1 MTGPANSVT
10 TRDGA
15 RTYTWHGQKFPSVT
29 TILNSWPKPWL
40 GRWAAKVVA
49 EAAVDMHRAGSMDDG
64 ATKDDLVKA
73 LKGAPWDV
81 RDGAA
86 ETGTAVHRAIEL
98 AILHEDQAGYQPD
111 AGLVEE
117 GARHRWREFQRFTR
131 DHAPVWEQSEATV
144 YNRRERYAGTLD
156 AIAVIGGRRLLI
168 DIKTGKSVYSE
179 FPLQLAAYARG
190 EFVGVKGA
198 GGGFGDMEH
207 EMPVVDGGAV
217 LHLPAKGPYRL
228 VEVDISPRVFQAF
241 LVVRDLH
248 EWINGG
254 GKHAVLD
261 TIQPH
266 TTESDEALFR
276 RLSGEAA

>member
-1 MTGPANSVT
+1 MTGPAGSTTTSRGRIYTWTSMSTGRTDTFVSVT
-10 TRDGA
+10 TALGA
-15 RTYTWHGQKFPSVT
+15 
-29 TILNSWPKPWL
+29 IPKPAL
-40 GRWAAKVVA
+40 KHWAARCAAEKAVEMAMAGTLDVTDA
-49 EAAVDMHRAGSMDDG
+49 EARQATIDVLRRAHEGTRDRAADDG
-64 ATKDDLVKA
+64 SAI
-73 LKGAPWDV
+73 
-81 RDGAA
+81 
-86 ETGTAVHRAIEL
+86 HRAIERS
-98 AILHEDQAGYQPD
+98 ILGGEPLPVTTTQEPRYRQFERFVED
-111 AGLVEE
+111 
-117 GARHRWREFQRFTR
+117 FT
-131 DHAPVWEQSEATV
+131 PQWEASEATV

-254 GKHAVLD
+254 GKHPVLD